1 MAATQTRI
9 HQKIDEAEIDLV
21 IQCNDSH
28 EFYERYLKAFPTKRK
43 GIESISR
50 IWKRRSEF
58 MRKRQEAE
66 SPLPLATGTAQ
77 NLDSLVA
84 AQNRIMAEM
93 TALMKEHLQV
103 SKEILAI
110 LKSDAAAPVPE
121 KGETKKPRRRVPKV
135 IEAKEPVQP
144 TVVKKRSP
152 ILVGS

>member
-1 MAATQTRI
+1 MAATQTRV

-28 EFYERYLKAFPTKRK
+28 EFYERYLKTFPTKRK

-50 IWKRRSEF
+50 IWKRRGEF
-58 MRKRQEAE
+58 IRKRQETAV
-66 SPLPLATGTAQ
+66 PFPPATGTAH
-77 NLDSLVA
+77 NLDALIA

-103 SKEILAI
+103 SKEILSI
-110 LKSDAAAPVPE
+110 LKDDSAPPVRE
-121 KGETKKPRRRVPKV
+121 KAEAKKPRRRVPKV

-144 TVVKKRSP
+144 VVIKKRSP